1 MPDGVHRKPV
11 GEARPAQWYV
21 IWLGLPHAEGSV
33 VIGRTKRLR
42 RHLYHRCFPE
52 AGGRAED
59 IKGHVA
65 GIRWLLRQHE
75 QRAAPVPD

>member
-1 MPDGVHRKPV
+1 MRYMPDGVHREHV
-11 GEARPAQWYV
+11 SEEWYV

-52 AGGRAED
+52 SGAACED
-59 IKGHVA
+59 VRGHVA
-65 GIRWLLRQHE
+65 GIEWLLRQH
-75 QRAAPVPD
+75 RARSD